1 MPRRKR
7 ASRPVLSTPSSN
19 ERSEVVFKFRFLGV
33 PLAFRPP
40 RIVELGKALLGAVP
54 AIVGIVL
61 TLIPAFRERSAAT
74 VARNHAK
81 YHEELA
87 GLPASDS
94 KSRAEVVFTRL
105 LKSDSS
111 DLVTR
116 ERYLDYLVA
125 KGDRTRA
132 MAILSAMTRKDAKSN
147 PIYHF
152 RLANMLLSEP
162 AATDKQLLDAERHL
176 RRTIELDSGEYAILA
191 RRKIALIEVRKGDL
205 AAAFKTLEPIMTE
218 SPVAG
223 AEALWLA
230 WSGNLEFDANATD
243 RVLDRLERDLRAQ
256 RVPNPDNVLA
266 KLRLL
271 VIMGRSAEAAE
282 WFALQKTLAP
292 EARKSIDSEFAEM
305 QLVSS
310 MKNSADGTLP
320 DWSKLERVL
329 ERKPDDP
336 IWLSFVVSIWA
347 GPVRIGTEPAKLW
360 VQSRLDDD
368 SANDFLLR
376 QALVALSGQYEVFG
390 RTAEDSRLLRKLYRN
405 FLKRFPEDAVAMNNL
420 AVLIYKHEPE
430 NLEEGLRLAQEADR
444 LAPDQPAI
452 QETIGQLL
460 ARSGRIDQARTILEK
475 CLGPLPEE
483 WGLHNTLVQIY
494 EKSGD
499 TALAKAHR
507 ELLAKL
513 PRPADAGSFEK
524 LNALKQ

>member
-7 ASRPVLSTPSSN
+7 ASRPVLSTTSSN
-19 ERSEVVFKFRFLGV
+19 ERSEVVFKFRFLGI

-40 RIVELGKALLGAVP
+40 RIVELGKALAGATP

-61 TLIPAFRERSAAT
+61 TLIPAYRERSADAVART
-74 VARNHAK
+74 VAR
-81 YHEELA
+81 YREELA
-87 GLPASDS
+87 GLPANDS
-94 KSRAEVVFTRL
+94 KARADIVFFRL
-105 LKSDSS
+105 LKADSS
-111 DLVTR
+111 DFLTR
-116 ERYLDYLVA
+116 DRFLDYLVA
-125 KGDRTRA
+125 KGDRSRA
-132 MAILSAMTRKDAKSN
+132 MAILSAKTRNDAKSN
-147 PIYHF
+147 PVSHF

-162 AATDKQLLDAERHL
+162 SPTEKQLLDAERHL
-176 RRTIELDSGEYAILA
+176 RRTVELDSGQYAILA
-191 RRKIALIEVRKGDL
+191 RRKIALIEIRKGDL

-230 WSGNLEFDANATD
+230 WSGNLAYDANATD

-256 RVPNPDNVLA
+256 RVPNPENVLA

-292 EARKSIDSEFAEM
+292 DARKAIDSEFAEM

-310 MKNSADGTLP
+310 MKKSADGNLP
-320 DWSKLERVL
+320 DWSKLEQVL
-329 ERKPDDP
+329 IRKPDDP
-336 IWLSFVVSIWA
+336 IWLSFVVTIWA
-347 GPVRIGTEPAKLW
+347 GPNRIGAEPAKLW

-390 RTAEDSRLLRKLYRN
+390 RTAADSRLLRDLYRK

-460 ARSGRIDQARTILEK
+460 ARLGKFDQARPILEK

-483 WGLHNTLVQIY
+483 WGLHNALVQIY
-494 EKSGD
+494 EQSGE

-507 ELLAKL
+507 EILMKL
-513 PRPADAGSFEK
+513 PRPVDAGSFDK
-524 LNALKQ
+524 LNAPKQ

>member
-7 ASRPVLSTPSSN
+7 ASRPVLSTTPSN
-19 ERSEVVFKFRFLGV
+19 ERSEVVFRFRLLGI

-40 RIVELGKALLGAVP
+40 RIVELGKALAGAVP
-54 AIVGIVL
+54 AIVGLVL
-61 TLIPAFRERSAAT
+61 TLIPAIREGSADA
-74 VARNHAK
+74 VARTVENYRA
-81 YHEELA
+81 ELA
-87 GLPASDS
+87 GLPANESEV
-94 KSRAEVVFTRL
+94 RAEIVFARL
-105 LKSDSS
+105 LKSNSS
-111 DLVTR
+111 DLLTR

-125 KGDRTRA
+125 KEDRARA
-132 MAILSAMTRKDAKSN
+132 MSILSAMTRSNAKSN
-147 PIYHF
+147 PVYHF
-152 RLANMLLSEP
+152 RLANLLLSEP
-162 AATDKQLLDAERHL
+162 SPTDKQLLDAERHL
-176 RRTIELDSGEYAILA
+176 RRTIELDSGQYAILS
-191 RRKIALIEVRKGDL
+191 RRKVALIEVRKGDL

-230 WSGNLEFDANATD
+230 WSGNMAYDANATG

-256 RVPNPDNVLA
+256 RVPNPENVLA

-292 EARKSIDSEFAEM
+292 DARKSIDSEFAEM

-310 MKNSADGTLP
+310 MKTSADGTLP
-320 DWSKLERVL
+320 DWSKLEQVL
-329 ERKPDDP
+329 IRKPDDP
-336 IWLSFVVSIWA
+336 IWLSFVVTIWA
-347 GPVRIGTEPAKLW
+347 GPNRIGSEPAKLW
-360 VQSRLDDD
+360 VQSRLDDG
-368 SANDFLLR
+368 SANDFMLR
-376 QALVALSGQYEVFG
+376 QALVTLSGQYEAFG
-390 RTAEDSRLLRKLYRN
+390 RTAEDSKLLRSLYRK

-430 NLEEGLRLAQEADR
+430 NLEEGLRLAQQADR

-460 ARSGRIDQARTILEK
+460 ARMGRIDQAKPILVK

-494 EKSGD
+494 EKSGES
-499 TALAKAHR
+499 ALAKAHR
-507 ELLAKL
+507 EILAML
-513 PRPADAGSFEK
+513 PRPADAGSFDK
-524 LNALKQ
+524 LDAAGQ